1 MNSPFLHPVCFIFLA
16 LQRWHWGLLDAA
28 HISGMNDR
36 EETRFT
42 FLRIFPPFPTPSVDF
57 FCTLSDPQPR
67 PKTGIGIAL
76 PRRPFQIYLSMQFG
90 VNMRPSESAF
100 RSTTVRGVLRAC
112 REMRNLF
119 PISFVGGVDGRRGHK
134 ISFSPDSSDSR

>member
-1 MNSPFLHPVCFIFLA
+1 M
-16 LQRWHWGLLDAA
+16 LDAA

-42 FLRIFPPFPTPSVDF
+42 FLRIFPPFPTPFVYFF

-76 PRRPFQIYLSMQFG
+76 PRRLFQIYLSMQFG
-90 VNMRPSESAF
+90 VNIRPSESAF
-100 RSTTVRGVLRAC
+100 RSTTVRG
-112 REMRNLF
+112 
-119 PISFVGGVDGRRGHK
+119 GGVFVRAAK
-134 ISFSPDSSDSR
+134 